1 MVVVNLCGS
10 VLRDKTNMVIFA
22 KSQLPAFAKYRLIM
36 HFKRGIVIFSQRALK
51 LTILNLFRFY

>member
-22 KSQLPAFAKYRLIM
+22 KSQLPAFEKYRLIM
-36 HFKRGIVIFSQRALK
+36 HFKRGIVIFSQRA
-51 LTILNLFRFY
+51 